1 MYIIVLFIIIFA
13 LHGNCGAFPDEI
25 KMILQCK
32 CTLQNNRI
40 AIAKRNL
47 IQNGTNFVLFQRD
60 WYVLLM
66 GGIFP

>member
-25 KMILQCK
+25 KMRLQCK
-32 CTLQNNRI
+32 CTLQSNRI

-47 IQNGTNFVLFQRD
+47 IQKWN
-60 WYVLLM
+60 
-66 GGIFP
+66 